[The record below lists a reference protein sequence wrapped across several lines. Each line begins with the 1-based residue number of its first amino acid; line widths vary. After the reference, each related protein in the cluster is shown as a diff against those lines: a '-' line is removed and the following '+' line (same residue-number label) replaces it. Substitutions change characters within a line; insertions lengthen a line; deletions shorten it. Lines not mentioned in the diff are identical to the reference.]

1 MTLEDILSG
10 IRYET
15 LCGCASVEVREITFD
30 SRAAVKGS
38 VFVAIEGTQADGHD
52 FVGKAVENGLH
63 GSGREKSACRYAIR
77 GDLR

>member
-38 VFVAIEGTQADGHD
+38 VFVAIEGTQ
-52 FVGKAVENGLH
+52 
-63 GSGREKSACRYAIR
+63 
-77 GDLR
+77 